1 MSVGGA
7 TLRTLA
13 DEPPSKAATNLALAM
28 ATLSFMAVG
37 IMTPLARLPL
47 AKIDAFI
54 PAYEAALAIN
64 DLITA
69 ALLIAQYLRQQTLGL
84 LVLACAYLFS
94 TMLIL
99 IHALTFP
106 GVFAPTGLLGAG
118 PQTTAW
124 LYVFWHGGFAFG
136 VLLYAVIARNE
147 VPEMARPAAALV
159 AALVATIAVAAGLAV
174 YSTLGHAYL
183 PVIMDGP
190 RYTMAI
196 TKGISPSICLISLI
210 ALSLLWRARKR
221 STLDL
226 WLIVVICAWLC
237 DVLLGAIVGSSRYDL
252 GWYGGRSFSFLA
264 SSLLLIAMLIKLNRI
279 QERIARAELH
289 RATSLFEAVINMT
302 PELVFVKD
310 LNSRALLRNPAALF
324 GKTWQEIEGREEADW
339 HAKPD
344 EADQVVKNDRQVIAS
359 GKSMQF
365 AERFTTD
372 KGERMLLS
380 TKSPLFDEDGNIVG
394 TIGVSTDITEREA
407 RARHIEF
414 IMRELSHR
422 SKNLLS
428 VIIAISRQSIRQSA
442 SLEDFGMRFNERLSA
457 LARLHDVLVQQEWR
471 GASLHTIAQSQI
483 APFAGNRVNL
493 DGPTI
498 NVRPDVAQVLSMV
511 FHELATNAAKYGA
524 LSASEGTVSVT
535 WRLMGD
541 EEKRLS
547 IQWQELKGPPVLPAQ
562 RRGFGSIV
570 VERMALQISGA
581 SASLKYI
588 SAGVIWYLEAPLDS
602 FVTPAPSEF
611 GDPHDVR
618 QGLADYVGS
627 DFKQIGR

>member
-1 MSVGGA
+1 
-7 TLRTLA
+7 
-13 DEPPSKAATNLALAM
+13 
-28 ATLSFMAVG
+28 
-37 IMTPLARLPL
+37 
-47 AKIDAFI
+47 
-54 PAYEAALAIN
+54 
-64 DLITA
+64 
-69 ALLIAQYLRQQTLGL
+69 
-84 LVLACAYLFS
+84 
-94 TMLIL
+94 MLIL

>member
-1 MSVGGA
+1 
-7 TLRTLA
+7 
-13 DEPPSKAATNLALAM
+13 M

-190 RYTMAI
+190 LYTMAI

>member
-1 MSVGGA
+1 MSVVEGTPRSLA
-7 TLRTLA
+7 TER
-13 DEPPSKAATNLALAM
+13 PSKAGTNLALSMVA
-28 ATLSFMAVG
+28 LSFVTAG
-37 IMTPLARLPL
+37 IMIPLARIPLPR
-47 AKIDAFI
+47 IDAFI
-54 PAYEAALAIN
+54 PAYEAALTIN

-69 ALLIAQYLRQQTLGL
+69 ALLIAQYLRQKTFGL
-84 LVLACAYLFS
+84 LVLGCTYFFS

-106 GVFAPTGLLGAG
+106 GVFAPGGLLGAG

-124 LYVFWHGGFAFG
+124 LYVFWHGGFALG
-136 VLLYAVIARNE
+136 VLLYAVIVRNE
-147 VPEMARPAAALV
+147 AAKVARPGTALIV
-159 AALVATIAVAAGLAV
+159 AMVATIAVAAGLAAF
-174 YSTLGHAYL
+174 STLGHAYL

-196 TKGISPSICLISLI
+196 TKGISPSICLVSLI
-210 ALSLLWRARKR
+210 ALTLLWKARKR

-226 WLIVVICAWLC
+226 WLIVVMCAWLC

-264 SSLLLIAMLIKLNRI
+264 SSLLLITMLIEFSRI
-279 QERIARAELH
+279 QERMARAELH
-289 RATSLFEAVINMT
+289 RATSLFEAVINIT
-302 PELVFVKD
+302 PDLVFVKD
-310 LNSRALLRNPAALF
+310 LGSRALLRNPAALF
-324 GKTWQEIEGREEADW
+324 GKTWQEIAGREEADW

-344 EADQVVKNDRQVIAS
+344 EANQVVKNDRQVIAS

-365 AERFTTD
+365 VERFTTD
-372 KGERMLLS
+372 KGERILLS

-407 RARHIEF
+407 RARHVEF

-428 VIIAISRQSIRQSA
+428 VIIAIARQSIRQSA
-442 SLEDFGMRFNERLSA
+442 SMEDFGLQFNERLTA
-457 LARLHDVLVQQEWR
+457 LARLHDILAQEQWR

-483 APFAGNRVNL
+483 APFAGNRFNL

-524 LSASEGTVSVT
+524 LSTGEGTVSVT
-535 WRLMGD
+535 WRLTIDGQ
-541 EEKRLS
+541 KRLS
-547 IQWQELKGPPVLPAQ
+547 IQWQEQKGPPVLPPQ

-570 VERMALQISGA
+570 VERMALQISDS
-581 SASLKYI
+581 SASLQYI
-588 SAGVIWYLEAPLDS
+588 SAGVIWYLEAPFNS
-602 FVTPAPSEF
+602 FVSSASSEF

-627 DFKQIGR
+627 DLKQMGD

>member
-1 MSVGGA
+1 
-7 TLRTLA
+7 
-13 DEPPSKAATNLALAM
+13 M

-483 APFAGNRVNL
+483 APFAGNRLNL

>member
-1 MSVGGA
+1 
-7 TLRTLA
+7 
-13 DEPPSKAATNLALAM
+13 M

-64 DLITA
+64 DLTA

-210 ALSLLWRARKR
+210 ALSLLCRARKR

-627 DFKQIGR
+627 DLKQIGR

>member
-1 MSVGGA
+1 
-7 TLRTLA
+7 
-13 DEPPSKAATNLALAM
+13 M

-302 PELVFVKD
+302 PEFVFVKD

-618 QGLADYVGS
+618 EGLADYVGS

>member
-1 MSVGGA
+1 
-7 TLRTLA
+7 
-13 DEPPSKAATNLALAM
+13 M

-210 ALSLLWRARKR
+210 ALSLLCRARKR

-627 DFKQIGR
+627 DLKQIGR

>member
-1 MSVGGA
+1 
-7 TLRTLA
+7 
-13 DEPPSKAATNLALAM
+13 
-28 ATLSFMAVG
+28 
-37 IMTPLARLPL
+37 
-47 AKIDAFI
+47 
-54 PAYEAALAIN
+54 
-64 DLITA
+64 
-69 ALLIAQYLRQQTLGL
+69 
-84 LVLACAYLFS
+84 
-94 TMLIL
+94 
-99 IHALTFP
+99 
-106 GVFAPTGLLGAG
+106 
-118 PQTTAW
+118 
-124 LYVFWHGGFAFG
+124 
-136 VLLYAVIARNE
+136 
-147 VPEMARPAAALV
+147 
-159 AALVATIAVAAGLAV
+159 
-174 YSTLGHAYL
+174 
-183 PVIMDGP
+183 
-190 RYTMAI
+190 
-196 TKGISPSICLISLI
+196 
-210 ALSLLWRARKR
+210 
-221 STLDL
+221 
-226 WLIVVICAWLC
+226 
-237 DVLLGAIVGSSRYDL
+237 
-252 GWYGGRSFSFLA
+252 
-264 SSLLLIAMLIKLNRI
+264 
-279 QERIARAELH
+279 
-289 RATSLFEAVINMT
+289 MT